1 MEKDLAKEKILT
13 AKSAPEDTEVKVSL
27 SSFHS
32 AFLSKSQGNYRILFF
47 VQLFFLS
54 SMQGSEPLY
63 RRRKCRLCC
72 CVGVGLVVLVG
83 VVLLILVFAVFK
95 AKDPEVTVNGVRLA
109 DLNITTSG
117 ALVPRIRLELAL
129 NITVHNPNRAAFKY
143 TNGSSVLYYQ
153 AIQVGQADIPA
164 GRLGAGHTI
173 TEVVTLDVQAEKFLM
188 GSNFTKDFTAGNQT
202 SLCSISFLLIPL
214 MHLMCTKLAATIL
227 VKCTQKLH
235 SEREM

>member
-1 MEKDLAKEKILT
+1 
-13 AKSAPEDTEVKVSL
+13 
-27 SSFHS
+27 
-32 AFLSKSQGNYRILFF
+32 
-47 VQLFFLS
+47 
-54 SMQGSEPLY
+54 MQGSEPLY

-109 DLNITTSG
+109 DLNITTTG

-153 AIQVGQADIPA
+153 AIEVGHADIPA
-164 GRLGAGHTI
+164 GRFGAGHTI

-202 SLCSISFLLIPL
+202 SLSSISCFLIQVRFFYIDQNTSL
-214 MHLMCTKLAATIL
+214 MHRMCTKLLVTIPI
-227 VKCTQKLH
+227 
-235 SEREM
+235 